1 MYGRKNGGNMSI
13 TIDYYNNK
21 TEEFFESTV
30 MAEVGLLYDRFLK
43 YIPDGGRILD
53 LGCGSGRDT
62 KKFLNR
68 GYKVEAID
76 GSSELCKLASEYTGI
91 DIKCMDFFDL
101 DEHERYDGIWACASL
116 LHVEKEKLVDL
127 LMKIRS
133 ALVPGGVLYMSFKYG
148 DFEGER
154 DERYFVDLN
163 EYEFGKI
170 YNKLEGYSKV
180 DEWYSEDV
188 RRDKDVKWL
197 NEILRRV

>member
-1 MYGRKNGGNMSI
+1 MSI

-30 MAEVGLLYDRFLK
+30 MAEVGLLHDRFLK
-43 YIPDGGRILD
+43 HIPAGGRILD

-62 KKFLNR
+62 KEFLNK

-116 LHVEKEKLVDL
+116 LHVEKEKLIDL
-127 LMKIRS
+127 LMKLRS

-148 DFEGER
+148 DFAGER

-170 YNKLEGYSKV
+170 YNKLERYSKV

>member
-127 LMKIRS
+127 LMKLRS

-148 DFEGER
+148 DFAGER
-154 DERYFVDLN
+154 DERFFVDLN
-163 EYEFGKI
+163 EDEFSKI